1 MKNGSRRIVIVEG
14 HPDPSDER
22 FGHALAEAYAAGAL
36 EAGHAV
42 RRVRIADLDVPPLRS
57 QQDWNHGALPGDLLP
72 GQQAVGWANH
82 IVLLYPLWLGAMPA
96 LLKAWLEQ
104 CLRPGFALDAD
115 TPGKFRH
122 SALKGKSA
130 RVVVTM
136 GMPALAYRWFYRAH
150 SLKSLERNI
159 LRFTG
164 IGPIRESL
172 IGMVAAPD
180 PRGRQRWLARMRDH
194 GTEGR

>member
-1 MKNGSRRIVIVEG
+1 MTETRRIVIIEG

-22 FGHALAEAYAAGAL
+22 FGHALAEAYAAGAI
-36 EAGHAV
+36 EAGHTV
-42 RRVRIADLDVPPLRS
+42 RRVRLAALEVPLLRS
-57 QQDWNHGALPGDLLP
+57 QADWEHGALPEGLLP
-72 GQQAVGWANH
+72 GQQAVGWADH
-82 IVLLYPLWLGAMPA
+82 IVLLYPLWLGSLPA

-104 CLRPGFALDAD
+104 CFRPGFAIDPAKRDKPWQRMLA
-115 TPGKFRH
+115 
-122 SALKGKSA
+122 GKSA

-172 IGMVAAPD
+172 IGMAAAPD
-180 PRGRQRWLARMRDH
+180 SRRRTRWLARMRAL
-194 GTEGR
+194 GAAGR